1 MELFKRYSF
10 WSGLLLIFAG
20 LILYWILGVW
30 GVAPLIPLVVGAALV
45 IASAILNWDYL
56 RDLFSRQTTQ
66 YGMSSLAGTLIVLVL
81 LVLVNL
87 ILSNFSYRQDTTAAG
102 QYSLADQ
109 TISVLK
115 NLEQPVEVKAF
126 LTQGNQQ
133 YVRDRLTEYAHHSSR
148 FDWEIVDPD
157 KRPEVAQ
164 EYNIQNLGQIVV
176 ESGNRSE
183 TIDEYSEQNLTNAVI
198 KVTRG
203 ETKTVYFTTGHGE
216 HSISDDSESGL
227 QQAVSAIESQN
238 YVAQDLFLAGED
250 SIPSDASVVVI
261 PGAQTELLEKE
272 MTMLNEYIDNGGNVL
287 FLLDPP
293 PAQSFSDFLSN
304 YYFEVG
310 ENIVVDMSGVGQLF
324 GAGPTV
330 PLVNNYGD
338 HAITENFGV
347 MTFFP
352 LVRSVDVSLP
362 SGATGYSGTVIART
376 NQRSWGETNIQRI
389 QTESRANQDDEDVA
403 GPVPVAGAMEVPVTG
418 GSGSSRV
425 VVFGDS
431 DFATNRYFGSQGNSD
446 LFMNSINWLLQDEDL
461 ISVRP
466 KSPEDR
472 RVNMSQS
479 QVASV
484 RIFVVILLP
493 LLLLGAGGF
502 VYWKRR

>member
-1 MELFKRYSF
+1 
-10 WSGLLLIFAG
+10 
-20 LILYWILGVW
+20 
-30 GVAPLIPLVVGAALV
+30 
-45 IASAILNWDYL
+45 
-56 RDLFSRQTTQ
+56 
-66 YGMSSLAGTLIVLVL
+66 
-81 LVLVNL
+81 
-87 ILSNFSYRQDTTAAG
+87 
-102 QYSLADQ
+102 
-109 TISVLK
+109 
-115 NLEQPVEVKAF
+115 
-126 LTQGNQQ
+126 
-133 YVRDRLTEYAHHSSR
+133 
-148 FDWEIVDPD
+148 
-157 KRPEVAQ
+157 
-164 EYNIQNLGQIVV
+164 
-176 ESGNRSE
+176 
-183 TIDEYSEQNLTNAVI
+183 
-198 KVTRG
+198 
-203 ETKTVYFTTGHGE
+203 
-216 HSISDDSESGL
+216 
-227 QQAVSAIESQN
+227 
-238 YVAQDLFLAGED
+238 
-250 SIPSDASVVVI
+250 
-261 PGAQTELLEKE
+261 
-272 MTMLNEYIDNGGNVL
+272 
-287 FLLDPP
+287 
-293 PAQSFSDFLSN
+293 
-304 YYFEVG
+304 
-310 ENIVVDMSGVGQLF
+310 MSGVGQLF

-362 SGATGYSGTVIART
+362 SGATGYNGTVIART

-418 GSGSSRV
+418 ASGSSRV